1 VAARF
6 GRIDALVNNAGLA
19 GENSLDA
26 AATDDFW
33 HQVIGVNLNGTYF
46 MSKAVLPHLG
56 AGGRIVNIASVLGL
70 KGVPDQTAYCAA
82 KHGVVGFTRALSH
95 AVAARGI
102 TVNAICPGWTRTA
115 KAEADEMWDES
126 RNRTLVFRFEI
137 ERFSLYREEI
147 DADSY
152 AYREMLIPFGFDKR
166 TDLPHPIS
174 SYKQWFSDDLASVA
188 SSAGTTREELVEGL
202 CSEDIMARLWALECI
217 AGHHGYENFDGYPLD
232 LSVEEMARREECQ
245 PPKHPDYK

>member
-1 VAARF
+1 MSQPEWEVFR
-6 GRIDALVNNAGLA
+6 
-19 GENSLDA
+19 SLGD
-26 AATDDFW
+26 
-33 HQVIGVNLNGTYF
+33 
-46 MSKAVLPHLG
+46 
-56 AGGRIVNIASVLGL
+56 
-70 KGVPDQTAYCAA
+70 
-82 KHGVVGFTRALSH
+82 
-95 AVAARGI
+95 RGI
-102 TVNAICPGWTRTA
+102 VLVDKTGIYGPEAEIWETYECERGCSREDHKHAEAKA